1 MRADDG
7 IMVDPAVA
15 LLVFGLIVALTVAVF
30 WPRRG
35 AVARLARL
43 VRLTERARVEDALK
57 HLHESEYAGK
67 PATVESV
74 AGALEMSRA
83 RAAELVARLEGLG
96 LARSEGETLTLS
108 DVGRTQALRVLRTHR
123 LWERYLAD
131 RTGVHPAD
139 WHDEAETREHTLSG
153 EQVERLAAAMGDP
166 RYDPHGDPIPTAD
179 GEIPPR
185 TGFAL
190 TDLRPG
196 QRASVVHLEDEPRE
210 IFEQLVR
217 LGLAPRT
224 QVEIVSA
231 GPDAIRFT
239 ADGEEFALEP
249 VAARNVTVAVP
260 ALEEERGPFESLTA
274 LRPGEE
280 ATVLEISPVCQG
292 PQRRRLLDLGVVP
305 GTVITAELEGAM
317 RDPVAYR
324 IRGALIALRREQA
337 GWIRVTRTGAEELN

>member
-1 MRADDG
+1 
-7 IMVDPAVA
+7 MVDPALA
-15 LLVFGLIVALTVAVF
+15 LLVFAVILGLTVVAF

-35 AVARLARL
+35 IVARLGRL

-67 PATVESV
+67 PATMESV
-74 AGALEMSRA
+74 AGALGMSRA
-83 RAAELVARLEGLG
+83 RAAQLVARLEGLG

-108 DVGRTQALRVLRTHR
+108 GVGRSQALRVLRTHR

-131 RTGVHPAD
+131 RTGVLPAD

-153 EQVERLAAAMGDP
+153 DQVEQLAAAMGDP

-179 GEIPPR
+179 GELPPR
-185 TGFAL
+185 KGFAL

-210 IFEQLVR
+210 IFEQLLR

-231 GPDAIRFT
+231 GPHAIRFT
-239 ADGEEFALEP
+239 ADGQEFTLEP
-249 VAARNVTVAVP
+249 VAARNVTVAAP
-260 ALEEERGPFESLTA
+260 LLEDERGPFESLSS

-280 ATVLEISPVCQG
+280 AEVLEISPVCQG

-337 GWIRVTRTGAEELN
+337 GWIRVTRA

>member
-1 MRADDG
+1 
-7 IMVDPAVA
+7 MVDPAVA
-15 LLVFGLIVALTVAVF
+15 LLVFGVIVALTVVVV

-35 AVARLARL
+35 LVARLARL
-43 VRLTERARVEDALK
+43 VRLTQRARVEDALK

-67 PATVESV
+67 PATVDSV

-83 RAAELVARLEGLG
+83 GAAQLVARLERLG

-131 RTGVHPAD
+131 RTGVLPAD

-153 EQVERLAAAMGDP
+153 EQVEQLAAAMGDP

-185 TGFAL
+185 KGFAL

-210 IFEQLVR
+210 IFEQLLR
-217 LGLAPRT
+217 LDLAPRT

-231 GPDAIRFT
+231 GPETIRFT
-239 ADGEEFALEP
+239 ADGREFALEP

-260 ALEEERGPFESLTA
+260 VLEQERGPFESLTS
-274 LRPGEE
+274 LRPGEA
-280 ATVLEISPVCQG
+280 ATVLEVSPACQG
-292 PQRRRLLDLGVVP
+292 PRRRRLLDLGVVP
-305 GTVITAELEGAM
+305 GTVITAELEGVM

-337 GWIRVTRTGAEELN
+337 DWIRVARTGTEEPN

>member
-1 MRADDG
+1 
-7 IMVDPAVA
+7 MVDPAVA
-15 LLVFGLIVALTVAVF
+15 LLVFGLIVAVALVIF

-35 AVARLARL
+35 VAARLGRL
-43 VRLTERARVEDALK
+43 VRLTQRARVEDALK

-67 PATVESV
+67 PATIESV

-83 RAAELVARLEGLG
+83 RAAELVARLEGMG
-96 LARSEGETLTLS
+96 LARSEGETLALS

-131 RTGVHPAD
+131 RTGVSPVN
-139 WHDEAETREHTLSG
+139 WHEEAETREHTLSG

-166 RYDPHGDPIPTAD
+166 RYDPHGDPIPTAA
-179 GEIPPR
+179 GELPPR
-185 TGFAL
+185 AGFAL

-196 QRASVVHLEDEPRE
+196 ERASIVHLEDEPRE

-217 LGLAPRT
+217 LGLAPHT
-224 QVEIVSA
+224 QVEIVTAS
-231 GPDAIRFT
+231 PETIRFT
-239 ADGEEFALEP
+239 ADGQEFALEP
-249 VAARNVTVAVP
+249 VAARNVTVSPLPVEQA
-260 ALEEERGPFESLTA
+260 ARGPFETLSA
-274 LRPGEE
+274 LRPGE
-280 ATVLEISPVCQG
+280 AGAVLEISPVCQG

-324 IRGALIALRREQA
+324 IRGALIALRDQQA
-337 GWIRVTRTGAEELN
+337 DWIRVARVSAAEVS

>member
-1 MRADDG
+1 
-7 IMVDPAVA
+7 MVDPAIA

-57 HLHESEYAGK
+57 HLHESGYAGK
-67 PATVESV
+67 PGTVESV

-96 LARSEGETLTLS
+96 LVRSEGETLTLS

-131 RTGVHPAD
+131 RTGVQPAD
-139 WHDEAETREHTLSG
+139 WHDEAETREHVLSG
-153 EQVERLAAAMGDP
+153 EQVERLALAMGDP

-196 QRASVVHLEDEPRE
+196 QRAWVVHLEDEPRE
-210 IFEQLVR
+210 IFERIVR

-224 QVEIVSA
+224 QVEMVSA
-231 GPDAIRFT
+231 SPETIRFT
-239 ADGEEFALEP
+239 ADGQEFALEP
-249 VAARNVTVAVP
+249 VAARNVTVTVP
-260 ALEEERGPFESLTA
+260 VSEEEARGPFESLSS

-280 ATVLEISPVCQG
+280 AAVLEISPVCQG

-305 GTVITAELEGAM
+305 GTVIAAELEGAM

-337 GWIRVTRTGAEELN
+337 SWIRVARVGAEEAN